1 MSSVVRALFVTVL
14 VLGCQRATSPTVEAL
29 PPHGQPHILVDDG
42 DRGVDTLLLSL
53 TGSAG
58 EDVRRTFRLINTGH
72 GALELTQVS
81 TYSGLVRAPGFLD
94 EATPDFEVGLPLRP
108 IASGAWV
115 TVPVV
120 FHARRGGA
128 SVESRLELSFGGGQV
143 LVLSLVGDVL
153 RSDCITGAD
162 VDFGTARVGER
173 LERFITL
180 HNPAA
185 GDQLVQLGRFV
196 DERGVFDFAKPAS
209 ELVRVPASSDVTL
222 PVAWAPRFPG
232 EHGATLELSSLR
244 CLPGK
249 VTLRGSAWVLPAL
262 EGPSTLDFGSVA
274 PLTRAVSSVLVRNTL
289 PRAVNLNATVEFGD
303 AFSLVPGQALTI
315 PAAVHERPGEWRTHS
330 IEVFI
335 EAAPRR
341 HGSHRAQLTLRD
353 DDARA
358 WLTVSLKAEAG
369 PEQVIIEPAEVPFE
383 QVAVFQGALHRS
395 VREAVIRNE
404 STEPLQLDAPAIVG
418 SSELCVGEVDD
429 AGLCA
434 PSLPAT
440 IAPGAQLRLP
450 LTLSLAGGD
459 PRGTKSWQVA
469 IPSSHAMTPTV
480 AVRVIAEPVQVPPC
494 LLQVTT
500 SVGGQPTQG
509 LDFGKPPMNVWQSGA
524 VSLCNLAPTSARGD
538 VCLVDSFRLRAANSS
553 FAMNVGPSGVVLAP
567 GQCTHLSLRAMAPGV
582 GVATGE
588 LEFMTSRPQQ
598 PKLRLPLRVEAR

>member
-14 VLGCQRATSPTVEAL
+14 LLGCQPATEPTVEAL

-58 EDVRRTFRLINTGH
+58 EDVRRTVRLINTGH

-81 TYSGLVRAPGFLD
+81 TFTGLVRAPGFLD

-128 SVESRLELSFGGGQV
+128 SVASRLELRFGGGQV

-153 RSDCITGAD
+153 RSDCITAAD
-162 VDFGTARVGER
+162 VDFGSARVGER
-173 LERFITL
+173 LERVITL

-196 DERGVFDFAKPAS
+196 DERGMFDFSKPS
-209 ELVRVPASSDVTL
+209 ELVRVPANSDVRL
-222 PVAWAPRFPG
+222 PVAWAPRFTG

-244 CLPGK
+244 CLPSR
-249 VTLRGSAWVLPAL
+249 VTLRGSAWVLEAL
-262 EGPSTLDFGSVA
+262 EGPSTLDFGSVE
-274 PLTRAVSSVLVRNTL
+274 PLTRAAASVLVRNTL
-289 PRAVNLNATVEFGD
+289 PRSVNLRATVEFGD
-303 AFSLVPGQALTI
+303 GFALVPGQALTI

-330 IEVFI
+330 IEVFV
-335 EAAPRR
+335 EVAPRR
-341 HGSHRAQLTLRD
+341 HGPHRAQLTLRD

-369 PEQVIIEPAEVPFE
+369 PEQVIVEPAEVRFE
-383 QVAVFQGALHRS
+383 QVAVFQGSLHRS

-404 STEPLQLDAPAIVG
+404 STEPLQLGAPAIVG
-418 SSELCVGEVDD
+418 SAELCVGEVDD

-434 PSLPAT
+434 PSLPAI

-459 PRGTKSWQVA
+459 PGGTKAWQVA

-480 AVRVIAEPVQVPPC
+480 ALQVTAEPVQVPPC

-509 LDFGKPPMNVWQSGA
+509 LDFGKPPMNAWQSGA

-553 FAMNVGPSGVVLAP
+553 FAVNVGPSGVVLVP
-567 GQCTHLSLRAMAPGV
+567 GQCTQLALRAMAPGV

-598 PKLRLPLRVEAR
+598 PKVRLPLRVEAR